1 MGFMDKREESTAS
14 GTLSRAFLSETS
26 SAETFATAVAALRP
40 YLFKRAMYLAK
51 ERELAEDLAQSAL
64 IKALTAEN
72 LFEPGTNLKGWM
84 TTILQNEYYSYRR
97 RSWRSTPLSE
107 FATENLSSPLGEQE
121 TSVDLRNVACAM
133 AALPETQ
140 RRALVAV
147 GFLGYS
153 YAEAAIAFSCSI
165 GTIKSRVSRAR
176 MALLDELKR
185 QTPRKRRRIE
195 ETAGEFA
202 ALVSVIE
209 RTRAAAGT
217 RLVNETVAK
226 GVQQPNADKGGFLAA
241 A

>member
-1 MGFMDKREESTAS
+1 MNMCDEQTAAS
-14 GTLSRAFLSETS
+14 GTARRDFLSGTT
-26 SAETFATAVAALRP
+26 APETFATAVAALRP
-40 YLFKRAMYLAK
+40 YLFKRAMYLAR

-72 LFEPGTNLKGWM
+72 LFEPGTNLKGWI

-107 FATENLSSPLGEQE
+107 VVAENLQAPIGEQE

-133 AALPETQ
+133 LTLPESQ

-153 YAEAAIAFSCSI
+153 YAEAAILFGCSI

-176 MALLDELKR
+176 MALLDALKR
-185 QTPRKRRRIE
+185 QTPLKRRGARQTDDE
-195 ETAGEFA
+195 WA
-202 ALVSVIE
+202 ALMAAIE
-209 RTRAAAGT
+209 RTRAAADS
-217 RLVNETVAK
+217 RLPRRPTV
-226 GVQQPNADKGGFLAA
+226 DKGGFLAA

>member
-1 MGFMDKREESTAS
+1 MDKREASTAS
-14 GTLSRAFLSETS
+14 DTLSREFLAETS
-26 SAETFATAVAALRP
+26 SPETFAMAVAALRP

-64 IKALTAEN
+64 IKALTAET
-72 LFEPGTNLKGWM
+72 LFEPGTNLKGWV
-84 TTILQNEYYSYRR
+84 TTILQNEYYSHRR

-107 FATENLSSPLGEQE
+107 FAAENLPSPLGEQE

-133 AALPETQ
+133 VTLPETQ

-153 YAEAAIAFSCSI
+153 YAEAAIVFSCSI

-185 QTPRKRRRIE
+185 PTPRKRRRMGG
-195 ETAGEFA
+195 TTDEFA
-202 ALVSVIE
+202 ALISVVE
-209 RTRAAAGT
+209 RTREAASG
-217 RLVNETVAK
+217 RLSRETPVK
-226 GVQQPNADKGGFLAA
+226 GAEEPNANKIGFLAA

>member
-1 MGFMDKREESTAS
+1 MDKREGLAV
-14 GTLSRAFLSETS
+14 LSREFLPETS
-26 SAETFATAVAALRP
+26 SAETFAAAVAAMRP
-40 YLFKRAMYLAK
+40 YLFKRAMCLAK

-97 RSWRSTPLSE
+97 RSWRSTPLSD
-107 FATENLSSPLGEQE
+107 FAAENLPSPLGEQE

-133 AALPETQ
+133 VVLPETQ
-140 RRALVAV
+140 RRALVAI

-153 YAEAAIAFSCSI
+153 YAEAAVVFSCSI

-185 QTPRKRRRIE
+185 HTPRKRRRIE
-195 ETAGEFA
+195 ETTDEFA
-202 ALVSVIE
+202 ALISVIE
-209 RTRAAAGT
+209 RTRAAASA
-217 RLVNETVAK
+217 RLSRRISVKEA
-226 GVQQPNADKGGFLAA
+226 GEPIADKIGFLAA